1 MSWISRS
8 INSLKTYGLSTLRH
22 LSASVY
28 NPASSLLGSRFPLL
42 QTTRSV
48 RFGMEYQPKTLQRKR
63 KHGFL
68 ARLRTKD
75 GRKVL
80 ARRRKKGRKFL
91 AQ

>member
-1 MSWISRS
+1 MSWITRGVNALRG
-8 INSLKTYGLSTLRH
+8 IGVSTLGN
-22 LSASVY
+22 LSIVVNSAAS
-28 NPASSLLGSRFPLL
+28 LTGTRFPLL
-42 QTTRSV
+42 QSCRFV

-68 ARLRTKD
+68 ERLRTRN

-80 ARRRKKGRKFL
+80 ARRRAKGRKFL

>member
-1 MSWISRS
+1 MSWIARGV
-8 INSLKTYGLSTLRH
+8 NALRGFGVSTLGN
-22 LSASVY
+22 LSIVLHSATR
-28 NPASSLLGSRFPLL
+28 LTGTRFPLL
-42 QTTRSV
+42 QTCRSV

-68 ARLRTKD
+68 ARLKTRN

-80 ARRRKKGRKFL
+80 ARRREKGRKFL